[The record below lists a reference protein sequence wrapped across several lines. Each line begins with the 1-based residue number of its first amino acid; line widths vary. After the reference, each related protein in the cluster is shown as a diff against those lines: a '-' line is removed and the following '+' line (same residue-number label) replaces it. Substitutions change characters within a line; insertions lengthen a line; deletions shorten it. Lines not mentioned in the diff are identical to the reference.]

1 MSELERERHKN
12 TGLERARDSWYREWF
27 KGNERITEL
36 ETKVERLKTRVIAEE
51 DDKNKRLDE
60 MRAALAKQSLH
71 VEDCHRQVEQAEA
84 ELAALK
90 ARRCETCRSQE
101 EGLSYCS
108 TLDVLTTEGF
118 YCADWETRP

>member
-1 MSELERERHKN
+1 MSCPH
-12 TGLERARDSWYREWF
+12 GVWH
-27 KGNERITEL
+27 
-36 ETKVERLKTRVIAEE
+36 EE
-51 DDKNKRLDE
+51 DCEICVLENELDIV
-60 MRAALAKQSLH
+60 L
-71 VEDCHRQVEQAEA
+71 A

-118 YCADWETRP
+118 YCADWEARR

>member
-1 MSELERERHKN
+1 MSEGNYIHQLEGWLAEVRERSTKL
-12 TGLERARDSWYREWF
+12 LEER
-27 KGNERITEL
+27 NEL
-36 ETKVERLKTRVIAEE
+36 
-51 DDKNKRLDE
+51 
-60 MRAALAKQSLH
+60 
-71 VEDCHRQVEQAEA
+71 EA

-118 YCADWETRP
+118 YCADWEARR

>member
-1 MSELERERHKN
+1 MTAVDDYQAGTSDFNRDADHRMLSEIAGPAH
-12 TGLERARDSWYREWF
+12 F
-27 KGNERITEL
+27 
-36 ETKVERLKTRVIAEE
+36 VMRLADAAIAE
-51 DDKNKRLDE
+51 L
-60 MRAALAKQSLH
+60 
-71 VEDCHRQVEQAEA
+71 EA

-118 YCADWETRP
+118 YCADWEERR

>member
-1 MSELERERHKN
+1 MSAVDDYQAGTSDFN
-12 TGLERARDSWYREWF
+12 RDADHRMLSEIAGPAHF
-27 KGNERITEL
+27 
-36 ETKVERLKTRVIAEE
+36 VMRLADAAIAE
-51 DDKNKRLDE
+51 L
-60 MRAALAKQSLH
+60 
-71 VEDCHRQVEQAEA
+71 EA

-118 YCADWETRP
+118 YCADWEARR

>member
-1 MSELERERHKN
+1 MSCPH
-12 TGLERARDSWYREWF
+12 GVWH
-27 KGNERITEL
+27 
-36 ETKVERLKTRVIAEE
+36 EE
-51 DDKNKRLDE
+51 DCEICVLENE
-60 MRAALAKQSLH
+60 LAI
-71 VEDCHRQVEQAEA
+71 VRA

-118 YCADWETRP
+118 YCADWEARR

>member
-1 MSELERERHKN
+1 MSCPH
-12 TGLERARDSWYREWF
+12 GVWH
-27 KGNERITEL
+27 
-36 ETKVERLKTRVIAEE
+36 EE
-51 DDKNKRLDE
+51 DCETCVLENE
-60 MRAALAKQSLH
+60 LAI
-71 VEDCHRQVEQAEA
+71 VRA

-118 YCADWETRP
+118 YCADWEARR

>member
-1 MSELERERHKN
+1 MTAVDDYQAGTSDFDCDADHRTLSEIAGPAH
-12 TGLERARDSWYREWF
+12 F
-27 KGNERITEL
+27 
-36 ETKVERLKTRVIAEE
+36 VMRLADAAIAE
-51 DDKNKRLDE
+51 L
-60 MRAALAKQSLH
+60 
-71 VEDCHRQVEQAEA
+71 EA

-118 YCADWETRP
+118 YCADWEARR